1 MTEAYKQLQARY
13 KSSDYS
19 DEELGAEIE
28 ALKLEAIEDA
38 ARVHCTRKVKD
49 PRQFAHAA
57 MREGLGAVEDNYEIK
72 GYYTDS
78 GNPVLVEF

>member
-1 MTEAYKQLQARY
+1 MTKEYEKLMDAYKA
-13 KSSDYS
+13 SNSS